1 MSLCYKNVFLVT
13 QSRNSV
19 RELVG
24 FDWRSPRIHYCVLPS
39 EHTCECTCVLEVGP
53 VLWQRPGQTAGS
65 SPCSRAQCSLSQQ
78 ALVTSKNWRKGKHSA
93 RVPPSASLRVLS
105 ETQAQKPKR
114 TQMSTHE
121 VSFTPT
127 KNICLLWRKGSAKT
141 DQLKTIVT
149 HQSSQRW
156 YSLRFIDSFLAYQN
170 WLHFENIN
178 SSKSTEILL

>member
-1 MSLCYKNVFLVT
+1 MSLCNKNVFLVT

-39 EHTCECTCVLEVGP
+39 EHACECTCVLEVGP

-127 KNICLLWRKGSAKT
+127 KNICLPSVAQGISKDRSIENNCDTSVLPKVIQFEVYWFLLSLSELATFRK
-141 DQLKTIVT
+141 
-149 HQSSQRW
+149 
-156 YSLRFIDSFLAYQN
+156 Y
-170 WLHFENIN
+170 
-178 SSKSTEILL
+178 